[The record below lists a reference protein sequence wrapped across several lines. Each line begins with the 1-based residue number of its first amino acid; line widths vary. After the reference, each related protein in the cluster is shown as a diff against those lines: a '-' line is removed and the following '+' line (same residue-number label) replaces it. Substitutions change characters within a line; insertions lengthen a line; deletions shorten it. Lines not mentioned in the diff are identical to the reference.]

1 MIFINIDGYYIF
13 KGIYPINQMRNVAVN
28 GSVTD
33 RLLLLDMDFV
43 PCPGLLKA
51 LQKTN
56 VAQNE
61 AKVIAAF
68 EIVEHRNQSHN
79 ARPLNPQTTEELL
92 QAWSRGLVQPFK

>member
-1 MIFINIDGYYIF
+1 MILINIDGYYIF

-61 AKVIAAF
+61 AKVVAAF
-68 EIVEHRNQSHN
+68 EIVQKHKRNHN
-79 ARPLNPQTTEELL
+79 AHPLNPQTTEELMEL
-92 QAWSRGLVQPFK
+92 WSRGLVQPSK